1 MIESPTRISSL
12 AITIVV
18 IFSIAVLEI
27 DFSNFSQ
34 AQVQDRSMCDPN
46 DSSVNA
52 TESKICGVPMTTN
65 ASQAQGVSD
74 NTQPQQLSS
83 QEKKSMCDPNDSSV
97 NATESKICGAP
108 MTIKNATTTT
118 SIPSQ

>member
-34 AQVQDRSMCDPN
+34 AQAQDRSMCDPN

-52 TESKICGVPMTTN
+52 TESKICGVPMT
-65 ASQAQGVSD
+65 
-74 NTQPQQLSS
+74 
-83 QEKKSMCDPNDSSV
+83 
-97 NATESKICGAP
+97 
-108 MTIKNATTTT
+108 IKNATTTS